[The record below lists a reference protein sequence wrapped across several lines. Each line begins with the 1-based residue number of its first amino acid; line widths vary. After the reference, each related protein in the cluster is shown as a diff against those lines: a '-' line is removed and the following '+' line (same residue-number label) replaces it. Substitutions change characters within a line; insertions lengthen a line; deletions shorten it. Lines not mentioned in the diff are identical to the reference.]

1 MSGRVFDRINKISP
15 RSQVALGNPLC
26 PRDFVA
32 QYRQRTEKIHWSNEA
47 ARTNFSSMKASV
59 VVLVL
64 VLVLLGVG
72 IVVFDTWLLS
82 DSPTHILHVPVSLKP
97 K

>member
-1 MSGRVFDRINKISP
+1 
-15 RSQVALGNPLC
+15 
-26 PRDFVA
+26 
-32 QYRQRTEKIHWSNEA
+32 
-47 ARTNFSSMKASV
+47 MKASV

-72 IVVFDTWLLS
+72 IVAFDTWLLS
-82 DSPTHILHVPVSLKP
+82 DSPTHILHVPVTLKP